1 MSDLDGVVDPQLLVG
16 FDTGDDAAV
25 RRITSEL
32 AVVQTLDFFM
42 PIVDDPFVFGQIAAA
57 NALSDIY
64 AMGADPVMALAIL
77 GYPTKHISPQ
87 VARQIMLGGTEVCN
101 RAGIRIAGG
110 HSIDDTEPKFGLSV
124 TGVVHP
130 DKMLRNSTAQP
141 GDVLMLT
148 KPLGVGVLGQANK
161 KSLISPEQYQAFILV
176 TTQLNATAAQIAK
189 SFTVNACTDVTGF
202 GLLGHGLEMAQ
213 GSGLTLTIWPD
224 QLPILDGVLELIERG
239 IRPGATRRNIEHC
252 SSHITWQEGTNA
264 WSQLLADPQTSGG
277 LLFAVPSQDAHSF
290 RAALLAGGLSDIT
303 VIGEFSHRGETAL
316 EISRLNQ

>member
-25 RRITSEL
+25 RKLSSDL

-42 PIVDDPFVFGQIAAA
+42 PIVDDPFAFGQIAAA
-57 NALSDIY
+57 NALSDVY

-101 RAGIRIAGG
+101 RAVIRIAGG

-130 DKMLRNSTAQP
+130 DKMLRNSTAQS
-141 GDVLMLT
+141 GDLLILT
-148 KPLGVGVLGQANK
+148 RPLGVGVLGQANK
-161 KSLISPEQYQAFILV
+161 KALISPEQYQAFISV
-176 TTQLNATAAQIAK
+176 ATQLNATAAHIAK
-189 SFTVNACTDVTGF
+189 SYNINACTDVTGF

-213 GSGLTLTIWPD
+213 GSGLTLTIWTD
-224 QLPILDGVLELIERG
+224 QLPFLDGVLELIE
-239 IRPGATRRNIEHC
+239 PYMNY
-252 SSHITWQEGTNA
+252 
-264 WSQLLADPQTSGG
+264 
-277 LLFAVPSQDAHSF
+277 
-290 RAALLAGGLSDIT
+290 
-303 VIGEFSHRGETAL
+303 
-316 EISRLNQ
+316 